1 MQWYELKQFGDE
13 TREDFLRGEAEE
25 KLRAELKELSW
36 AELIDLIPEAELE
49 KIKNELI
56 ETIISEGWGDELL

>member
-25 KLRAELKELSW
+25 KLRAELKNFSL
-36 AELIDLIPEAELE
+36 AELIDLIPKEELE
-49 KIKNELI
+49 KYKEQLI
-56 ETIISEGWGDELL
+56 DEIIEKEWYHE